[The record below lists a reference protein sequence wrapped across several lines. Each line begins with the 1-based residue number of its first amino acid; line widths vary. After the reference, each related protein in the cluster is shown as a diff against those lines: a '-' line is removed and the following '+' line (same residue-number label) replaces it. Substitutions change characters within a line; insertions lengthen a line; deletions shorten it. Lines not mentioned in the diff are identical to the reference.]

1 MKHTE
6 RNFWLDIGLFVTFLS
21 TVFTGVLLWLFM
33 PRLTAAVFMG
43 FTRQVWLTA
52 HICWGLASA
61 AGIVIHLAWH
71 QDWFKALRKRPM
83 ASLPPKLRTN
93 RTVDRFIWIAFLA
106 TGAFAALSWMIPA
119 GENGVSLAGRLHVA
133 FGMAALLGIA
143 VHLALHRQWII
154 SALKRRLP
162 VKKGDRV
169 IIPPEG
175 VMDLPISNR

>member
-6 RNFWLDIGLFVTFLS
+6 RNFWLDVGLFVTFLS
-21 TVFTGVLLWLFM
+21 TVFTGLLLWWLI
-33 PRLTAAVFMG
+33 PHQAAAAFLG

-52 HICWGLASA
+52 HLCSGLASA
-61 AGIVIHLAWH
+61 AGVVIHLAWH
-71 QDWFKALRKRPM
+71 QDWFKALRKRPV
-83 ASLPPKLRTN
+83 ASLPPKLRAN

-106 TGAFAALSWMIPA
+106 TSAFGALSWMIPA

-162 VKKGDRV
+162 VNKGDRA
-169 IIPPEG
+169 ITPPGG
-175 VMDLPISNR
+175 VKDLTISNR

>member
-6 RNFWLDIGLFVTFLS
+6 RNFWLDIGLFATFLS
-21 TVFTGVLLWLFM
+21 TVFTGVLLWLFI
-33 PRLTAAVFMG
+33 PRLTAAVLMG

-83 ASLPPKLRTN
+83 ASLPPKLRAN
-93 RTVDRFIWIAFLA
+93 RAVDRFIWMAFLA
-106 TGAFAALSWMIPA
+106 TSAFGALSWMIPA
-119 GENGVSLAGRLHVA
+119 SENGVSLAGRLHVA
-133 FGMAALLGIA
+133 FGMASLLGIA

-154 SALKRRLP
+154 SALMRHLRL
-162 VKKGDRV
+162 KNGDRV
-169 IIPPEG
+169 IIQPAG
-175 VMDLPISNR
+175 VKDLTISNR